1 MDVLIKIYFEP
12 MLAERDIW
20 MVSLAILAYWCWC
33 FAFFENYY
41 FFLSYFGFLSI
52 NLTSLRTF
60 ATTAPV
66 DPTSY
71 NGTAEQ
77 DRLELQEKPCDSNSD
92 IDTLHMQHH
101 VTTEKR
107 HLASCML
114 HRGALSCLGWD

>member
-1 MDVLIKIYFEP
+1 
-12 MLAERDIW
+12 MLAARGIW
-20 MVSLAILAYWCWC
+20 MVSLAILAYLCWC
-33 FAFFENYY
+33 
-41 FFLSYFGFLSI
+41 FGFLSI
-52 NLTSLRTF
+52 TSSTSLRTF

-107 HLASCML
+107 HLASSML
-114 HRGALSCLGWD
+114 HSGALSCLGYLGYLGLGWIGNGYLPVG

>member
-1 MDVLIKIYFEP
+1 
-12 MLAERDIW
+12 MLAARGIW
-20 MVSLAILAYWCWC
+20 MVSLAILAYLCWC
-33 FAFFENYY
+33 
-41 FFLSYFGFLSI
+41 FGFLSI
-52 NLTSLRTF
+52 TSSTSLRTF

-107 HLASCML
+107 HLASSML